1 MKIKLSKLFLLIA
14 ALCSSCTGF
23 DPQAY
28 VPGLYT
34 PTPTPLQ
41 ETSTPIP
48 LTATV
53 PMSTA
58 EPNMTRKVCTN
69 IPDGKLNVRFAAGDQ
84 SDVRGYLTEG
94 EIVTLSGEQTEL
106 NDSLWIKLS
115 HPVEGWVNT
124 KFICKE

>member
-1 MKIKLSKLFLLIA
+1 MKIKLSKLFLLII
-14 ALCSSCTGF
+14 ALCSACSGF

-41 ETSTPIP
+41 ETATPLP
-48 LTATV
+48 MTATV
-53 PMSTA
+53 PVSTV
-58 EPNMTRKVCTN
+58 ESNVTRKVCTN

-94 EIVTLSGEQTEL
+94 EIVTVSGEYIEL
-106 NDSLWIKLS
+106 NGSLWIKLS

-124 KFICKE
+124 KFICTK